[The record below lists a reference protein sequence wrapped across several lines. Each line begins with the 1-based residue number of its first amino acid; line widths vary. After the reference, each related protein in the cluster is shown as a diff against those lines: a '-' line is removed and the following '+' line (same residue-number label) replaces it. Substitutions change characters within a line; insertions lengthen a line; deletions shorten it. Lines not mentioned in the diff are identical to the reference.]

1 MLNAEAIHHFLQH
14 STFTIQHLT
23 TSSRLFACGLIVAAF
38 AGLGGGALERWRFG
52 PTDQSAVANV
62 EVLVRREFDRMAD
75 VLAAVASRI
84 ADDSSAAAALAAGQ
98 EAVPTLFDLLATA
111 RDDTPRPDDIAVT
124 VYDANGV
131 ARAWSGRPSEIEIE
145 KDRTMGRHDLF
156 VTRSA
161 LGLRLVHLHPI
172 QGADGGRTGAVA
184 VEHVLSRATAGA
196 AIAPADELLQTP
208 IAPVS
213 FRLRAEGGGEHLTE
227 GSFLLRTPAGTPLVE
242 ARVATADLQQ
252 ARAQWRR
259 RVVATVLVIAGVTLL
274 LLIGPLLDRRMR
286 GAEAKNAVFLTIGA
300 SLLLAAGTGAIW
312 AGFAWSWSGQLGLP
326 ANLAFTGIALAALV
340 ALWTVPVARLQVAY
354 RTRRHTFAESESR
367 RRAGE
372 GGLFVL
378 MHVLA
383 GIVVAAVL
391 VSFARVL
398 AIAIDPAA
406 VDVRQFSLYPWNG
419 ARVLRLVGI
428 LSLHV
433 ALIWA
438 ATLTLIA
445 ARGLWRL
452 PRGVVRVRAL
462 LLSLWLAPTLAAAL
476 VAAAANW
483 GIPAFALFTSAVAC
497 AVAALLARRITAWYR
512 HATVASRIFALFLTF
527 LVPAVLL
534 YPSLD
539 FFAERAIQGVISREY
554 AVSAQN
560 HSQLLLAR
568 LKESQDEIDAN
579 AGLADL
585 FTEPDGDPP
594 TCAPAADRRA
604 FDVWRRTALARDRLT
619 SAVELYNRS
628 GCQISRFALNL
639 PEYTGS
645 GQQPK
650 AISCDWE
657 RFAEPLPIG
666 SDERP
671 VLHAERGIC
680 AVNEAT
686 GERGPVGTII
696 IHIALDFRT
705 LPFIT
710 SQSPYVE
717 LLRPSQPGAFRE
729 VSRGN
734 DLRVAIYGWGL
745 QPLYTS
751 GLSAWPIDADL
762 FQRLYDPAR
771 RPFWETIPLGD
782 QTFHVYFTNDRSRI
796 YAIGYPVLT
805 LFDHL
810 VHLAEVTTLAAA
822 AFVLV
827 LVATALFTRLS
838 RERPRVGRALLR
850 EIRASFYRKL
860 FLAFVLASTIPVLL
874 LALGI
879 RVYFAD
885 LLRNDIESEAART
898 ASVAQRVIQ
907 ESDAFFRRGAEGAS
921 PLNDDVMI
929 WIRQVIDQDVNI
941 FEGPELVATSERD
954 LFESGLLPKRT
965 PDDVYRAVALQRLPS
980 FVDED
985 LLGTFSYLIAATP
998 LRVNS
1003 RDYVLT
1009 VPLAARQQEIERQK
1023 YDLDRGVHLAV
1034 LCFILLGAAIGLSLA
1049 ERIADPV
1056 RRLTRASQRIGR
1068 GDFDARIAVK
1078 SVDEL
1083 RRLVDAFNRMA
1094 EELKAQRAELER
1106 THRLEAWAEMARQV
1120 AHEIKN
1126 PLTPIQL
1133 SAEHLRRVHEDRG
1146 EPLGAVLD
1154 GCITTILGQVR
1165 LLRQIAS
1172 EFSSFASSPHAK
1184 IAPVDLPPVVAEILD
1199 PYRAGLEGRIAIEN
1213 RVTAPLPSV
1222 RADRT
1227 LILRALANIVENALH
1242 AMPGQGQLTVDA
1254 AVDSDNVT
1262 ISVRDTGVGMD
1273 ADALARAFEPYFS
1286 TKASGTGLGLPIA
1299 RRNVEL
1305 SGGSIEVESRKAE
1318 GTVVRVRLPRVTEAT
1333 AVTDKGEQG
1342 GTKLT
1347 G

>member
-1 MLNAEAIHHFLQH
+1 M
-14 STFTIQHLT
+14 TV
-23 TSSRLFACGLIVAAF
+23 SSRLLAGGLLAAAL
-38 AGLGGGALERWRFG
+38 AGLAGGALERWRFG
-52 PTDQSAVANV
+52 PTDQSAAANV
-62 EVLVRREFDRMAD
+62 DVLVRREFDRMAG
-75 VLAAVASRI
+75 VLTAVASRI
-84 ADDSSAAAALAAGQ
+84 ANDSSAAQALAAGQ

-111 RDDTPRPDDIAVT
+111 RGDSPRPDDIAVT

-131 ARAWSGRPSEIEIE
+131 ARAWSGRPSEIE
-145 KDRTMGRHDLF
+145 KNRTNGRQDLF

-172 QGADGGRTGAVA
+172 QGPDGGRTGAVA

-196 AIAPADELLQTP
+196 AIAPADELLPTA

-213 FRLRAEGGGEHLTE
+213 FRLPAEGAGLRLTV
-227 GSFLLRTPAGTPLVE
+227 GSFLLRTPAGAPLVE
-242 ARVATADLQQ
+242 ASVATADLQH

-259 RVVATVLVIAGVTLL
+259 RVGATVLIIGGLTLL

-286 GAEAKNAVFLTIGA
+286 TADARAAVVQTIVA
-300 SLLLAAGTGAIW
+300 SLLLLAGTAAIW
-312 AGFAWSWSGQLGLP
+312 AGVAWSWSGQLGLP
-326 ANLAFTGIALAALV
+326 ANLAFTGVALAALV
-340 ALWTVPVARLQVAY
+340 ALWTVPVTRLQVAY
-354 RTRRHTFAESESR
+354 RTRQHTFAESR
-367 RRAGE
+367 GV
-372 GGLFVL
+372 FVV
-378 MHVLA
+378 MHLLA
-383 GIVVAAVL
+383 GVVVAVFL

-398 AIAIDPAA
+398 AVAIDPAA

-445 ARGLWRL
+445 ARGAWRL
-452 PRGVVRVRAL
+452 PRGVVGVRVL
-462 LLSLWLAPTLAAAL
+462 LLSLWLAPTLAAAV
-476 VAAAANW
+476 VATARTWA
-483 GIPAFALFTSAVAC
+483 IPRFALFTSGVAC
-497 AVAALLARRITAWYR
+497 VVAALLARRITAWYR
-512 HATVASRIFALFLTF
+512 HATVASRIFGLFLTF

-560 HSQLLLAR
+560 HSGLLLDR
-568 LKESQDEIDAN
+568 LKESQEEIDEIP
-579 AGLADL
+579 GLADR
-585 FTEPDGDPP
+585 FSDVDGDS
-594 TCAPAADRRA
+594 TCSPAGDRRA
-604 FDVWRRTALARDRLT
+604 FDVWRRTVLARDRLT

-645 GQQPK
+645 GQQPQALSACGWDK
-650 AISCDWE
+650 P
-657 RFAEPLPIG
+657 FAEPLPIG

-680 AVNEAT
+680 AVNDT
-686 GERGPVGTII
+686 GERRPVGTII
-696 IHIALDFRT
+696 VHIALDFRT

-710 SQSPYVE
+710 SQSPYFE
-717 LLRPSQPGAFRE
+717 LLRPSQPGAFRDA
-729 VSRGN
+729 SRGN

-771 RPFWETIPLGD
+771 KPFWETIPLGD

-810 VHLAEVTTLAAA
+810 VHLAEVTTLAGA

-1133 SAEHLRRVHEDRG
+1133 SAEHLRRVHADRG
-1146 EPLGAVLD
+1146 EPLGAVLE

-1184 IAPVDLPPVVAEILD
+1184 VGPVDLPPVVAEILD
-1199 PYRAGLEGRIAIEN
+1199 PYRVGLEGRIAIEN
-1213 RVTAPLPSV
+1213 RMTAPLPPV

-1254 AVDSDNVT
+1254 LVDAESVT
-1262 ISVRDTGVGMD
+1262 IAVRDTGVGMD
-1273 ADALARAFEPYFS
+1273 ADALARVFEPYFS
-1286 TKASGTGLGLPIA
+1286 TKTSGTGLGLPIA

-1305 SGGSIEVESRKAE
+1305 SGGSIEVESRKGE
-1318 GTVVRVRLPRVTEAT
+1318 GTVVRVRLPRVIESTEIT
-1333 AVTDKGEQG
+1333 EKG
-1342 GTKLT
+1342 
-1347 G
+1347 